1 MVFDITKAI
10 EKVGEAI
17 KNGFSYAEKVKE
29 KQSETAILKD
39 RKNLQKAVDISEE
52 IIEIMFKYLPLYLE
66 QDVDDLQKLV
76 KKFRKYN

>member
-1 MVFDITKAI
+1 MFDWAKAV
-10 EKVGEAI
+10 ESLGGAI
-17 KNGFSYAEKVKE
+17 KSASECFAISKKR
-29 KQSETAILKD
+29 QSETEILKEKK
-39 RKNLQKAVDISEE
+39 RLKKAVDIAEE

>member
-1 MVFDITKAI
+1 MTAFEALEVI
-10 EKVGEAI
+10 GNAI
-17 KNGFSYAEKVKE
+17 KSISDSFAVFKK
-29 KQSETAILKD
+29 KQSETAVLND
-39 RKNLQKAVDISEE
+39 RKKLQKAVDISEE

>member
-1 MVFDITKAI
+1 MTAFEALEVI
-10 EKVGEAI
+10 GNAI
-17 KNGFSYAEKVKE
+17 KSISDSFAVLKKR
-29 KQSETAILKD
+29 QSETEILKD

-66 QDVDDLQKLV
+66 QDADDLQKLV

>member
-1 MVFDITKAI
+1 MLTNAI
-10 EKVGEAI
+10 EAI
-17 KNGFSYAEKVKE
+17 GNAVKSVSDSFSIFKKR
-29 KQSETAILKD
+29 QSETAILKD

>member
-1 MVFDITKAI
+1 MTAFEALEVI
-10 EKVGEAI
+10 GNAI
-17 KNGFSYAEKVKE
+17 KSVSDSFAVLKKR
-29 KQSETAILKD
+29 QSETAVLKD